1 MGATMATEP
10 APVGGG
16 AAACVAAAFLRNCG
30 SIVAFGVRLSAT
42 SDPPA
47 TAGGSVWHFSAACK
61 VRGYTSGSCS
71 TIRFVRSNLL
81 LLTFFCS
88 CFAWGQNAPSETKNE
103 QNPPVKVNVLNVCT
117 PSADEQQELK
127 AALARLPK
135 SPAFDADYEISRGV
149 STIEGG
155 ARSKYV
161 RLRREVKGE
170 SPLATV
176 QYSLS
181 VDSENTIETL
191 VFRGR
196 DVKDLLALS
205 IEDKLSSSAS
215 KPSAVLDA
223 DTPASRVRVER
234 AGKSTVALA
243 RCENVDQSKYDAI
256 FSQASSILS
265 DYRRVLR
272 LKSMLAS
279 DIAWLSAGS
288 SATHSSKAG
297 APDAAC
303 SH

>member
-1 MGATMATEP
+1 MLLIFLLSCAAMA
-10 APVGGG
+10 
-16 AAACVAAAFLRNCG
+16 
-30 SIVAFGVRLSAT
+30 
-42 SDPPA
+42 
-47 TAGGSVWHFSAACK
+47 
-61 VRGYTSGSCS
+61 
-71 TIRFVRSNLL
+71 
-81 LLTFFCS
+81 
-88 CFAWGQNAPSETKNE
+88 QNAPADTKNE

-135 SPAFDADYEISRGV
+135 SPAFDADYEISRGIA
-149 STIEGG
+149 TIEEGK
-155 ARSKYV
+155 RSKYV
-161 RLRREVKGE
+161 RLRREVKGD

-181 VDSENTIETL
+181 ADPENTIETL

-196 DVKDLLALS
+196 EVKDLLALS
-205 IEDKLSSSAS
+205 IEDKLSSSVS
-215 KPSAVLDA
+215 KPSAVLSA

-243 RCENVDQSKYDAI
+243 RCEGVDQSKYDAI

-265 DYRRVLR
+265 NYRRVLR

-279 DIAWLSAGS
+279 DIAWLSTGS
-288 SATHSSKAG
+288 SATHSAKIG
-297 APDAAC
+297 ASGPTS

>member
-1 MGATMATEP
+1 
-10 APVGGG
+10 
-16 AAACVAAAFLRNCG
+16 
-30 SIVAFGVRLSAT
+30 
-42 SDPPA
+42 
-47 TAGGSVWHFSAACK
+47 
-61 VRGYTSGSCS
+61 
-71 TIRFVRSNLL
+71 VRSNLL

-88 CFAWGQNAPSETKNE
+88 CFASGQNPPSETKQE

-117 PSADEQQELK
+117 PSTDEQQELK
-127 AALARLPK
+127 ASLARVPK

-149 STIEGG
+149 SMVEEGT
-155 ARSKYV
+155 RSKYV

-181 VDSENTIETL
+181 VDPENTIETL

-205 IEDKLSSSAS
+205 IEDKLSTSVS
-215 KPSAVLDA
+215 KPSAVLNT

-243 RCENVDQSKYDAI
+243 RCEGVDQSKYDEI

-279 DIAWLSAGS
+279 DVAWLQRSDAFAS
-288 SATHSSKAG
+288 PRPKAVS
-297 APDAAC
+297 P
-303 SH
+303 

>member
-1 MGATMATEP
+1 MLP
-10 APVGGG
+10 I
-16 AAACVAAAFLRNCG
+16 FL
-30 SIVAFGVRLSAT
+30 LSCA
-42 SDPPA
+42 SLA
-47 TAGGSVWHFSAACK
+47 
-61 VRGYTSGSCS
+61 
-71 TIRFVRSNLL
+71 
-81 LLTFFCS
+81 
-88 CFAWGQNAPSETKNE
+88 QNATPDTKNE
-103 QNPPVKVNVLNVCT
+103 QNPPVKVNVINVCT

-127 AALARLPK
+127 AALAKLPK
-135 SPAFDADYEISRGV
+135 SPTFDSDYEISRGV
-149 STIEGG
+149 ATVEE

-181 VDSENTIETL
+181 VDPESTIETL

-205 IEDKLSSSAS
+205 IEDKLSSSVS
-215 KPSAVLDA
+215 KPSTVLGA

-243 RCENVDQSKYDAI
+243 RCENVDQSKYDDI
-256 FSQASSILS
+256 FSQASSLLS

-279 DIAWLSAGS
+279 DIAWLSGGS
-288 SATHSSKAG
+288 SAAHSSKTG
-297 APDAAC
+297 APGTTS

>member
-1 MGATMATEP
+1 VRSILP
-10 APVGGG
+10 IF
-16 AAACVAAAFLRNCG
+16 FL
-30 SIVAFGVRLSAT
+30 FGVALA
-42 SDPPA
+42 
-47 TAGGSVWHFSAACK
+47 
-61 VRGYTSGSCS
+61 
-71 TIRFVRSNLL
+71 
-81 LLTFFCS
+81 
-88 CFAWGQNAPSETKNE
+88 QNAPPDTKNE
-103 QNPPVKVNVLNVCT
+103 QNPPVKVNVINVCT
-117 PSADEQQELK
+117 PSADDQQDLK
-127 AALARLPK
+127 AALAKLPK

-149 STIEGG
+149 ATVEEGT
-155 ARSKYV
+155 RSKYV

-181 VDSENTIETL
+181 VDPENTIETL

-196 DVKDLLALS
+196 EVKDLLALS
-205 IEDKLSSSAS
+205 IEDKLSSSVS
-215 KPSAVLDA
+215 KPSAVLSA

-272 LKSMLAS
+272 LKGMLAS
-279 DIAWLSAGS
+279 DIAWLGAGS
-288 SATHSSKAG
+288 STRPSAKRR
-297 APDAAC
+297 APDAAS

>member
-1 MGATMATEP
+1 
-10 APVGGG
+10 
-16 AAACVAAAFLRNCG
+16 
-30 SIVAFGVRLSAT
+30 
-42 SDPPA
+42 
-47 TAGGSVWHFSAACK
+47 
-61 VRGYTSGSCS
+61 
-71 TIRFVRSNLL
+71 VRSNLL
-81 LLTFFCS
+81 LLTFFYS
-88 CFAWGQNAPSETKNE
+88 CFASGQNPPSETKQE

-117 PSADEQQELK
+117 PSTDEQQELK
-127 AALARLPK
+127 ASLARVPK

-149 STIEGG
+149 SMVEEGT
-155 ARSKYV
+155 RSKYV

-181 VDSENTIETL
+181 VDPENTIETL

-205 IEDKLSSSAS
+205 IEDKLSTSVS
-215 KPSAVLDA
+215 KPSAVLNT

-243 RCENVDQSKYDAI
+243 RCEGVDQSKYDEI

-279 DIAWLSAGS
+279 DVAWLQRSDAFAS
-288 SATHSSKAG
+288 PRPKAVS
-297 APDAAC
+297 P
-303 SH
+303 

>member
-1 MGATMATEP
+1 MRA
-10 APVGGG
+10 
-16 AAACVAAAFLRNCG
+16 
-30 SIVAFGVRLSAT
+30 
-42 SDPPA
+42 
-47 TAGGSVWHFSAACK
+47 
-61 VRGYTSGSCS
+61 
-71 TIRFVRSNLL
+71 NLL
-81 LLTFFCS
+81 LLTFLCA
-88 CFAWGQNAPSETKNE
+88 CFAWGQNPPSETKNE
-103 QNPPVKVNVLNVCT
+103 QNPPVKVNVLNACT
-117 PSADEQQELK
+117 PSAEEQQELK
-127 AALARLPK
+127 AALAKLPK
-135 SPAFDADYEISRGV
+135 SPLFDADYEISRGV
-149 STIEGG
+149 ATVEEGT
-155 ARSKYV
+155 RSKYV

-181 VDSENTIETL
+181 VDPESTIETL

-196 DVKDLLALS
+196 EVKDLLALS
-205 IEDKLSSSAS
+205 IEDKLSSSVS
-215 KPSAVLDA
+215 KPAAVLAA
-223 DTPASRVRVER
+223 DTPASHVRVER

-288 SATHSSKAG
+288 SATHPAKIG
-297 APDAAC
+297 APRSTS

>member
-1 MGATMATEP
+1 MK
-10 APVGGG
+10 
-16 AAACVAAAFLRNCG
+16 
-30 SIVAFGVRLSAT
+30 SAIIQLLFYN
-42 SDPPA
+42 PL
-47 TAGGSVWHFSAACK
+47 
-61 VRGYTSGSCS
+61 
-71 TIRFVRSNLL
+71 VRSIP
-81 LLTFFCS
+81 LLTIFC
-88 CFAWGQNAPSETKNE
+88 CFVSAQNPPSETRQE

-127 AALARLPK
+127 AAMARLPK

-149 STIEGG
+149 STVEEGT
-155 ARSKYV
+155 RSKYV

-181 VDSENTIETL
+181 VDPENTIETL

-205 IEDKLSSSAS
+205 IEDRLSSSVS
-215 KPSAVLDA
+215 TPSTVLGA
-223 DTPASRVRVER
+223 DTPASRVRLER

-243 RCENVDQSKYDAI
+243 RCEGVDQSKYDPI

-272 LKSMLAS
+272 LKSMLGS
-279 DIAWLSAGS
+279 DIVWLGAGS
-288 SATHSSKAG
+288 FTRHSSKTG
-297 APDAAC
+297 APDAPRP
-303 SH
+303 H

>member
-1 MGATMATEP
+1 M
-10 APVGGG
+10 
-16 AAACVAAAFLRNCG
+16 R
-30 SIVAFGVRLSAT
+30 SI
-42 SDPPA
+42 
-47 TAGGSVWHFSAACK
+47 
-61 VRGYTSGSCS
+61 
-71 TIRFVRSNLL
+71 L
-81 LLTFFCS
+81 LLTFLCP
-88 CFAWGQNAPSETKNE
+88 CFAVGQNPPPETKNE

-117 PSADEQQELK
+117 PSAEEQQELT
-127 AALARLPK
+127 AALAKLPK
-135 SPAFDADYEISRGV
+135 SPSFDADYEISRGV
-149 STIEGG
+149 ATVEEGK
-155 ARSKYV
+155 RSKYV

-181 VDSENTIETL
+181 VDPESTIETL

-196 DVKDLLALS
+196 EVRDLLALS
-205 IEDKLSSSAS
+205 IEDKLSSSVS
-215 KPSAVLDA
+215 KASAVLAA

-243 RCENVDQSKYDAI
+243 RCEGVDQSKYDAI

-272 LKSMLAS
+272 LRSMLAS

-288 SATHSSKAG
+288 SATHSKTG
-297 APDAAC
+297 APGPAR